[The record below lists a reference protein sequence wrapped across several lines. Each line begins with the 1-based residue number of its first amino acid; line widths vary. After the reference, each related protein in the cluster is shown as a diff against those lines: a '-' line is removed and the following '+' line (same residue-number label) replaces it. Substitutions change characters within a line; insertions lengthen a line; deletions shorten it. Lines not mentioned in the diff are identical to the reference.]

1 MVIYVLTNTFLFS
14 YNEDMFVRVKR
25 SVQKGV
31 TYEYLQI
38 VESYRIHGKPRQRVL
53 ATLGRRDQ
61 LQTYSNVDSLIQ
73 SLGKFS
79 EKFRVVENVRRE
91 NLVARSSKAWGPALV
106 FRRLWEEQGLPEIIR
121 ALARDRKFGFDVES
135 VVFAM
140 VLQRLCAPG
149 SDLQGSSWLKT
160 VEAPGFSSIAL
171 QHLYRANGFLAET
184 REELEKALFARDR
197 DLFSQSLDLI
207 FLDTTSVYVYRSEES
222 EWRRRG
228 FSRDRRADLSQLVL
242 AVAVNRKGWPVSWE
256 VFPGNT
262 ADPMAFKMMVEKMR
276 QRFRI
281 GRIVVVADRGMMSGK
296 AVDLL
301 TSGGPALD
309 YILGYRMRKQK
320 EVNQE
325 ALSRAGRYQEV
336 TANLKVKEVRLGEKR
351 CVVCLNEEEARKDE
365 AAREAIIEHL
375 QEKLSQGKAKSLL
388 ANRGYA
394 RYLKMSKKAVR
405 INQEA
410 VRAEARFDGKYV
422 LRTNTDF
429 EAVEV
434 ARAYKSLCR
443 VERTFRETK
452 STLEVRPIFHHR
464 DDTSIG
470 HIVAGF
476 LALRL
481 EVDMQR
487 RLETKEMEV
496 SWPDFMRDLGQVQ
509 AVRVELDGKTYILRT
524 DLQGSAHQGFQ
535 AAGVRPPSHVTMIQ

>member
-1 MVIYVLTNTFLFS
+1 MFIILLTITFIFS
-14 YNEDMFVRVKR
+14 YNKLMFVRVKR

-38 VESYRIHGKPRQRVL
+38 AESYRIHGKPRQRVL

-61 LQTYSNVDSLIQ
+61 SQTFSNVDSLIQ

-79 EKFRVVENVRRE
+79 EKFRVVESVRTK
-91 NLVARSSKAWGPALV
+91 NLAARSSKTWGPALV
-106 FRRLWEEQGLPEIIR
+106 FRRLWEEQGLSEIIR
-121 ALARDRKFGFDVES
+121 ALARGRKFGFDVES

-140 VLQRLCAPG
+140 ALQRLCAPG
-149 SDLQGSSWLKT
+149 SDLQGSGWVET

-171 QHLYRANGFLAET
+171 QHLYRANGFLAEV

-197 DLFSQSLDLI
+197 DLFSQTLDLV

-228 FSRDRRADLSQLVL
+228 FSRDRRADLPQLVL
-242 AVAVNRKGWPVSWE
+242 AVAVDRKGWPVSWE

-262 ADPMAFKMMVEKMR
+262 ADPAVFRAMVEKMR
-276 QRFRI
+276 RRFRI

-301 TSGGPALD
+301 TSGTPALD
-309 YILGYRMRKQK
+309 YILGCRMRKQK
-320 EVNQE
+320 KVNEEV
-325 ALSRAGRYQEV
+325 LSRAGRYQEV
-336 TANLKVKEVRLGEKR
+336 TSNLKIKEVWVGEER
-351 CVVCLNEEEARKDE
+351 YVVCLNEEEARKDE
-365 AAREAIIEHL
+365 AAREAILERL
-375 QEKLSQGKAKSLL
+375 EEKLSRGEAKKLL

-394 RYLKMSKKAVR
+394 RYLKMSKEAVR
-405 INQEA
+405 INEEA

-422 LRTNTDF
+422 LQTNTGF
-429 EAVEV
+429 EADEV
-434 ARAYKSLCR
+434 ARAYKSLWR
-443 VERTFRETK
+443 VERTFLETK

-487 RLETKEMEV
+487 RMETKEIDV
-496 SWPDFMRDLGQVQ
+496 SWPDFMRDLAQVQ
-509 AVRVELDGKTYILRT
+509 AVRVELDGKTYLLRT
-524 DLQGSAHQGFQ
+524 DLQGVAHQGFL
-535 AAGVRPPSHVTMIQ
+535 AAGIRPPSQVTMIQ